1 MKAIKYFLYAL
12 IATFVFAGCSDDP
25 TYTRGESEADGCYV
39 VKGMVVDSVP
49 RGNVLR
55 YTVRVGAT
63 VLRVDALFR
72 SFHMFNT
79 GDDVFLT
86 IPEHDCL
93 VIPAAA

>member
-1 MKAIKYFLYAL
+1 
-12 IATFVFAGCSDDP
+12 
-25 TYTRGESEADGCYV
+25 
-39 VKGMVVDSVP
+39 MVVDSVP